1 MSDLDI
7 RPVSP
12 ALGAEIVGIDVA
24 ALDDDGLSRVRQAV
38 LDHLVV
44 MIRGQHHLGI
54 DGLEAFTARLGQPIE
69 TPFVGSLRGHPHV
82 VRVIKEAHET
92 NPNFGGG
99 WHSDLSYLEAP
110 PNFTLLWAHD
120 VPTSGGDTMWSN
132 QYRALESFSPGFIDT
147 LRSLRAVHT
156 AAGPYSSR
164 GYYAATMSGA
174 SMDIRPSDEALA
186 EQEHPVVV
194 RHPETGK
201 EVLFVDGGYVSRI
214 AGWTSAESRPLLQ
227 MLFAASVR
235 DTNVVRMK
243 WEPGTLGI
251 WDNRATQHQA
261 LDDYAG
267 QRRELFRT
275 TTAGS
280 VPLPA

>member
-12 ALGAEIVGIDVA
+12 ALGAEIYGLDVTTLDDAGVA
-24 ALDDDGLSRVRQAV
+24 AVRQAV

-44 MIRGQHHLGI
+44 MIRGQEQLGI
-54 DGLEAFTARLGQPIE
+54 DGLESFTARLGEPIE

-82 VRVIKEAHET
+82 VRVVKEAHET

-99 WHSDLSYLEAP
+99 WHTDLSYLAAP

-120 VPTSGGDTMWSN
+120 VPASGGDTMWSN
-132 QYRALESFSPGFIDT
+132 QYRALEAFSPGFVES

-156 AAGPYSSR
+156 AAGPYSAR
-164 GYYAATMSGA
+164 GYYAHTMQGA
-174 SMDIRPSDEALA
+174 SMDIRPSDDALA
-186 EQEHPVVV
+186 EQEHPMVV
-194 RHPETGK
+194 RHPETGR
-201 EVLFVDGGYVSRI
+201 EVLFVDQGYVGRI
-214 AGWTSAESRPLLQ
+214 AGWTAAESRPLLQ
-227 MLFAASVR
+227 MLFGACTR
-235 DTNVVRMK
+235 DTNVVRMR
-243 WEPGTLGI
+243 WERGTLGI

-261 LDDYAG
+261 LDDYRG

-275 TTAGS
+275 TTAGT